1 MENCGFGTSGVELPR
16 YIEVKTS
23 MDNKTYSSCGKITKG
38 KLGKVGYRA
47 EALMIPVK
55 KTNARFEKIVLNVV
69 HWYLCL
75 DEIAIQGQSK

>member
-23 MDNKTYSSCGKITKG
+23 MDNKTYFSCGKITKG
-38 KLGKVGYRA
+38 KLGNVGYRA

-55 KTNARFEKIVLNVV
+55 KTNARFIKIVLNVV

-75 DEIAIQGQSK
+75 DEIAIQGQWK